1 MALRVVKRKG
11 SRTSGVSTFRGW
23 EEEEGPAKER
33 DRELLVRWEENREQ
47 ATSQNS
53 VEEPDV

>member
-1 MALRVVKRKG
+1 M
-11 SRTSGVSTFRGW
+11 SPFRGW
-23 EEEEGPAKER
+23 KEEEGPAKES
-33 DRELLVRWEENREQ
+33 DGELLVKWEENREQ